1 MAENMELIV
10 SDFEITKQ
18 ITFNYEDLKKE
29 LTIRVK
35 KYKDKIYNE
44 ETIKD
49 AKSDRALLNKVSKAI
64 NDEKKRVKEKLL
76 GPYVDFENK
85 CKELMQIIDEASAG
99 IDDQVKKIEEC
110 EKNEKLAQIL
120 MYWSENSGEFGVIID
135 IDKLIKKEWLNKSYS
150 VNKVMQELDHIVTRT
165 RTDFAILENTSND
178 KELVK
183 RLKDYYLN
191 NINSPSVLT
200 LTMQEKQRIEEVNK
214 KIKTLENSQNLTK
227 DEVTIINS
235 SQKITNSELI
245 QLDFRVWVTKSQ
257 GLAIREFL
265 INNKIKFGNI
275 PKNEK

>member
-76 GPYVDFENK
+76 GPYIDFENK

-99 IDDQVKKIEEC
+99 IDDQVKKFEEC
-110 EKNEKLAQIL
+110 
-120 MYWSENSGEFGVIID
+120 
-135 IDKLIKKEWLNKSYS
+135 
-150 VNKVMQELDHIVTRT
+150 
-165 RTDFAILENTSND
+165 
-178 KELVK
+178 
-183 RLKDYYLN
+183 
-191 NINSPSVLT
+191 
-200 LTMQEKQRIEEVNK
+200 
-214 KIKTLENSQNLTK
+214 
-227 DEVTIINS
+227 
-235 SQKITNSELI
+235 
-245 QLDFRVWVTKSQ
+245 
-257 GLAIREFL
+257 
-265 INNKIKFGNI
+265 
-275 PKNEK
+275 

>member
-76 GPYVDFENK
+76 GPYIDFENK

-99 IDDQVKKIEEC
+99 IDDQVKKFEEC

-200 LTMQEKQRIEEVNK
+200 LTMQEKQRIEEANK

-235 SQKITNSELI
+235 SQNITNSELI

-265 INNKIKFGNI
+265 INNKIKFGNVQ
-275 PKNEK
+275 KNEK

>member
-99 IDDQVKKIEEC
+99 IDDQVKKFEEC

>member
-99 IDDQVKKIEEC
+99 IDDQVKKFEEC

-200 LTMQEKQRIEEVNK
+200 LTMQEKQRIEEANK

-235 SQKITNSELI
+235 SQNITNSELI

-265 INNKIKFGNI
+265 INNKIKFGNV